1 MADAPPAHILVVDDD
16 AWILRMVTSVLEK
29 RGYVVTTATDGEDG
43 IQKAIARVPDLVI
56 CDVMMPRKD
65 GWTLVKTLRSRPEFA
80 FVPVIFLSALGSD
93 EDRIRGFRLGAD
105 DYMPKPFRFEELDL
119 RVANAIRRRQAMEA
133 STRAQVKNIVT
144 TPKQEP
150 AREGGLRGGLDQLG
164 LASLLTMLD
173 MEKKSGLLTITRGLQ
188 VGRLFLRSGRVVKA
202 EIAGNDAAKNAQA
215 VYELLSWSAGTF
227 EFTGFDVEMADEL
240 QTSTTHL
247 LIEGARHLDEGR
259 RPG

>member
-1 MADAPPAHILVVDDD
+1 MTDVVRPARILVVDDD

-29 RGYVVTTATDGEDG
+29 RGYVVETAVDGEDG
-43 IQKAIARVPDLVI
+43 INKAIARVPDLVI

-133 STRAQVKNIVT
+133 STRAQVKSAVA
-144 TPKQEP
+144 KQEP
-150 AREGGLRGGLDQLG
+150 TKEGGLRGGLDQIG
-164 LASLLTMLD
+164 LASLLTVLE
-173 MEKKSGLLTITRGLQ
+173 MEKK
-188 VGRLFLRSGRVVKA
+188 
-202 EIAGNDAAKNAQA
+202 
-215 VYELLSWSAGTF
+215 
-227 EFTGFDVEMADEL
+227 
-240 QTSTTHL
+240 
-247 LIEGARHLDEGR
+247 
-259 RPG
+259 